1 MIVENIRSAHVLRD
15 QVSCTHMIM
24 SSRICIYVNVY
35 IYINIYTHIRTYSH
49 VIVYIIVC
57 VV

>member
-35 IYINIYTHIRTYSH
+35 MYIRIYVRIRT
-49 VIVYIIVC
+49 
-57 VV
+57 